1 MCNII
6 VQRRS
11 TPRLTV
17 LRMTQPSE
25 IRMSTKLLDE
35 MRDLMRRRHY
45 SIHTERAY
53 RDWVKRY
60 ARFHNMQSRDDLHPG
75 EEKIEGF
82 L

>member
-1 MCNII
+1 MA
-6 VQRRS
+6 
-11 TPRLTV
+11 
-17 LRMTQPSE
+17 
-25 IRMSTKLLDE
+25 TKLLDE

-75 EEKIEGF
+75 EEKIGEEKKDSSERRNQRRPRPQTNQDTYCPDP
-82 L
+82 